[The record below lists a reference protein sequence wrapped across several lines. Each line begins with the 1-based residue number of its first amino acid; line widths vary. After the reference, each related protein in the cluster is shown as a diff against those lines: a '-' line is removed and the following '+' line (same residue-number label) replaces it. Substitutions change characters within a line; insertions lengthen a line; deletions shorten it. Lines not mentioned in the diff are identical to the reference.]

1 MIQTQVRH
9 MKIKVLAVTLADR
22 LIVNQ
27 LNIIQILAEFN
38 FKEIVGVTNV
48 IQIKNE
54 NELVC

>member
-1 MIQTQVRH
+1 